1 MKVWADNSEIEG
13 VTTVWQFKAKQ
24 KIFEI
29 GKIQIGGV
37 PGERP
42 VVLIGTLFHLGQKI
56 VTDAKKGEFD
66 KAKAEE
72 LINMQ
77 DEFSDKTG
85 NPCMI
90 DLVASGPD
98 AVSKELEFV
107 MNVTDAP
114 ILIDPVGAE
123 TKKAAMNYI
132 EEKNLTANVVYNS
145 IIVDTKQEE
154 LDLIKKA
161 GITSAILLA
170 YSSRV
175 FTTQGRIDAV
185 NSLLSSVE
193 KIGIKK
199 PLIDTCIMDIPSLG
213 MGCYAL
219 FELKDEFGIPIGG
232 GTDNAVSTWRG
243 LKTKMGK
250 QARES
255 SIATAAAAAVMVGAD
270 FILYGPIKVA
280 PYVFPSVAMI
290 DAAFGQLVMEKG
302 KMINKGH
309 PLFKIP

>member
-1 MKVWADNSEIEG
+1 M
-13 VTTVWQFKAKQ
+13 WQFRAKQ
-24 KIFEI
+24 KTFEI
-29 GKIQIGGV
+29 GKVKIGGV

-56 VTDAKKGEFD
+56 LTDAKKGEFD

-72 LINMQ
+72 LINIQ

-98 AVSKELEFV
+98 AISKELEFV
-107 MNVTDAP
+107 MSVTDAP
-114 ILIDPVGAE
+114 ILIDPVGTEA
-123 TKKAAMNYI
+123 KKAAINYI
-132 EEKNLTANVVYNS
+132 KESNLAAKVVYNS
-145 IIVDTKQEE
+145 ITVETKQEE
-154 LDLIKKA
+154 LDSIKEA

-175 FTTQGRIDAV
+175 FTTQGRIDAI
-185 NSLLSSVE
+185 NSLLSSTE
-193 KIGIKK
+193 EIGIKR
-199 PLIDTCIMDIPSLG
+199 PMIDTCIMDIPSLG

-219 FELKDEFGIPIGG
+219 FKLKDEFGVPIGG
-232 GTDNAVSTWRG
+232 GTDNAISTWRG
-243 LKTKMGK
+243 LKSKMGK

-255 SIATAAAAAVMVGAD
+255 STATAAAVAVMVGAD

-280 PYVFPSVAMI
+280 PYVFPSVAMV
-290 DAAFGQLVMEKG
+290 DAAFGQLIMEQG

>member
-1 MKVWADNSEIEG
+1 M
-13 VTTVWQFKAKQ
+13 WQFRAKQ
-24 KIFEI
+24 KTFEI
-29 GKIQIGGV
+29 GKVKIGGV

-56 VTDAKKGEFD
+56 LTDAKKGEFD

-72 LINMQ
+72 LINIQ

-98 AVSKELEFV
+98 AISKELEFV
-107 MNVTDAP
+107 MSVTDAP
-114 ILIDPVGAE
+114 ILIDPVGTE
-123 TKKAAMNYI
+123 TKKAAINYI
-132 EEKNLTANVVYNS
+132 KESNLAAKVVYNS
-145 IIVDTKQEE
+145 ITVETKQEE
-154 LDLIKKA
+154 LDSIKEA
-161 GITSAILLA
+161 GITSAVLLA

-175 FTTQGRIDAV
+175 FTTQGRIDAI
-185 NSLLSSVE
+185 NSLLSSTE
-193 KIGIKK
+193 EIGIKR
-199 PLIDTCIMDIPSLG
+199 PMIDTCIMDIPSLG

-219 FELKDEFGIPIGG
+219 FKLKDEFGVPIGG
-232 GTDNAVSTWRG
+232 GTDNAISTWRG
-243 LKTKMGK
+243 LKSKMGK

-255 SIATAAAAAVMVGAD
+255 STATAAAVAVMVGAD

-280 PYVFPSVAMI
+280 PYVFPSVAMV
-290 DAAFGQLVMEKG
+290 DAAFGQLIMEQG

>member
-1 MKVWADNSEIEG
+1 M
-13 VTTVWQFKAKQ
+13 WQFRAKQ
-24 KIFEI
+24 KTFEI
-29 GKIQIGGV
+29 GKVKIGGV

-56 VTDAKKGEFD
+56 LTDAKKGEFD

-72 LINMQ
+72 LINIQ

-98 AVSKELEFV
+98 AISKELEFV
-107 MNVTDAP
+107 MSVTDAP
-114 ILIDPVGAE
+114 ILIDPVGTE
-123 TKKAAMNYI
+123 TKKAAINYI
-132 EEKNLTANVVYNS
+132 KESNLAAKVVYNS
-145 IIVDTKQEE
+145 ITVETKQEE
-154 LDLIKKA
+154 LDSIKEA

-175 FTTQGRIDAV
+175 FTTQGRIDAI
-185 NSLLSSVE
+185 NSLLSSTE
-193 KIGIKK
+193 EIGIKR
-199 PLIDTCIMDIPSLG
+199 PMIDTCIMDIPSLG

-219 FELKDEFGIPIGG
+219 FKLKDEFGVPIGG
-232 GTDNAVSTWRG
+232 GTDNAISTWRG
-243 LKTKMGK
+243 LKSKMGK

-255 SIATAAAAAVMVGAD
+255 STATAAAVAVMVGAD

-280 PYVFPSVAMI
+280 PYVFPSVAMV
-290 DAAFGQLVMEKG
+290 DAAFGQLIMEQG